1 MLKFTA
7 KQLSAMGFNSH
18 EEAAE
23 AISGLVAT
31 NKKQGETILALRED
45 LDGALE
51 MNGKLKSDLQAATG
65 EISTLKQAV
74 AAVPNETTFKGWAK
88 TEGSAAAVAAVSGVG
103 MGAPVAPSPV
113 PAVNPAN
120 AQFDALSKQ
129 GKHEEAFEFASESV
143 KFEFMNAK
151 IYGAFQRAN
160 HGGAVKLKTSN

>member
-7 KQLSAMGFNSH
+7 KQLTAMGFNSH

-23 AISGLVAT
+23 SISGLVAA
-31 NKKQGETILALRED
+31 NSEQGKTILALRKD
-45 LDGALE
+45 LDGALTF
-51 MNGKLKSDLQAATG
+51 NGQLKSDLQAANG
-65 EISTLKQAV
+65 EIGTLKQAI

-103 MGAPVAPSPV
+103 MGAPVAPSPA
-113 PAVNPAN
+113 PAVAPAN
-120 AQFDALSKQ
+120 AQFDALTKQ

-143 KFEFMNAK
+143 RFEFMNAK
-151 IYGAFQRAN
+151 TYAAFQRAN